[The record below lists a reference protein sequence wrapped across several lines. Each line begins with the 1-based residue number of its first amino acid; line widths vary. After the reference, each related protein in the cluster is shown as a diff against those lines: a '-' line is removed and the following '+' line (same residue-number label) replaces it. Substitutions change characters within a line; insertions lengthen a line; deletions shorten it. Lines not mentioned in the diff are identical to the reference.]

1 METFLFMRILLQI
14 YRTINILSLDV
25 SAGAVI
31 CALFFARILRVQI
44 LPYGLATLALTV
56 WIIYTID
63 HLRDARG
70 IGNHASSDRHSFHQ
84 LHFRKLLIALIIGI
98 VIDGLLILFIR
109 RQVFI
114 YGVALG
120 GIVGLY
126 LIIQRKLYFMKEVFV
141 ALLFTLGILLPS
153 IAVTTVLITTY
164 HKLLFLLFFLIAYLN
179 LLIFSW
185 FDSEKDVKDRLP
197 SFVTLFGQK
206 FTGAWISVLF
216 GTLVFFSIFSYA
228 AYETRAE
235 TTVVFTMGAI
245 LFFIFIKSSRFRNN
259 ELFRLVGDAVFY
271 LPVFYLLWNRL

>member
-31 CALFFARILRVQI
+31 CALFFAKILRVQI

-84 LHFRKLLIALIIGI
+84 HHFRKLLIALIIGI

-126 LIIQRKLYFMKEVFV
+126 LIVQRKLYFMKEVFV
-141 ALLFTLGILLPS
+141 ALLFTLGVLLPS
-153 IAVTTVLITTY
+153 IAVTTLFITTY
-164 HKLLFLLFFLIAYLN
+164 HKLLFLLFFLTALLN

-185 FDSEKDVKDRLP
+185 FDSEKDVKDRLR

-206 FTGAWISVLF
+206 FTAAWIYFLFVVFAIVSVF
-216 GTLVFFSIFSYA
+216 IGFSYDKRS
-228 AYETRAE
+228 EII
-235 TTVVFTMGAI
+235 VFVAMG
-245 LFFIFIKSSRFRNN
+245 LVLLTIFVKADVFRNQ
-259 ELFRLVGDAVFY
+259 EAFRLLGDAIFY
-271 LPVFYLLWNRL
+271 LPLFYLLWDRL